1 MGVVKNEI
9 NISRLMARM
18 AGIEANT
25 AGIMTSVAAIEA
37 TTAGI
42 MTSVSRLSLKV
53 TALDADHNKNLL
65 SLEHITPVESGV
77 KFVKNADGSISVSGT
92 TTALSTVT
100 VEITG
105 IIEDTETEYVLTG
118 SPASGGSSSYQMDI
132 TTSGGYPSISGSD
145 TGSGLSFR
153 FPQLPE
159 SGQHVYARIR
169 IASSYTTPGTLVFY
183 PMIRK
188 SGTPDNFMKHISTT

>member
-77 KFVKNADGSISVSGT
+77 KFE
-92 TTALSTVT
+92 AL
-100 VEITG
+100 
-105 IIEDTETEYVLTG
+105 
-118 SPASGGSSSYQMDI
+118 
-132 TTSGGYPSISGSD
+132 
-145 TGSGLSFR
+145 F
-153 FPQLPE
+153 
-159 SGQHVYARIR
+159 H
-169 IASSYTTPGTLVFY
+169 
-183 PMIRK
+183 
-188 SGTPDNFMKHISTT
+188 